1 MSAPYVLNGLYSGL
15 RLYRP
20 GHARPDVDIECS
32 LRSPLLSGDH
42 GVNSVL
48 CALGAFQECD
58 LFCLLL
64 PLRSFLLLY
73 CLYLC
78 ETQNVLLLRLD
89 APQVAQAGV
98 HTAAVAAAVATAG
111 TMAGGAARGAAPTA
125 PTPPPTPAVTAAA
138 TAAVMAA
145 APIRSA
151 AGVVVAPVPVPAPT
165 RQTPTQRQ
173 TRRTASSKGR
183 LTAAASL
190 QVRTACGHAAVIKAL
205 PALQGPLQSIFLQEI
220 GSSSGTLWKV
230 KWPTYGNQRC
240 VHRCHDVAIH
250 EMARL
255 ISACCCCVS
264 VLSLHNHA
272 Y

>member
-1 MSAPYVLNGLYSGL
+1 MSAPYALNRLYSGL
-15 RLYRP
+15 FLYRP

-48 CALGAFQECD
+48 CALGAFQECC
-58 LFCLLL
+58 F
-64 PLRSFLLLY
+64 FLLCCLY
-73 CLYLC
+73 LWYRLYLC
-78 ETQNVLLLRLD
+78 ETQNVLLPRLG

-125 PTPPPTPAVTAAA
+125 PTPPPTPAVTAAV

-183 LTAAASL
+183 STAAASL
-190 QVRTACGHAAVIKAL
+190 QVRNAWGHAAVIRAL
-205 PALQGPLQSIFLQEI
+205 PALQGPLQSILLQEI
-220 GSSSGTLWKV
+220 G
-230 KWPTYGNQRC
+230 
-240 VHRCHDVAIH
+240 
-250 EMARL
+250 
-255 ISACCCCVS
+255 
-264 VLSLHNHA
+264 
-272 Y
+272 